1 MKKYAV
7 LTLLALTPLC
17 AFAQSPSAEF
27 AFYKKQLQSDNKHQ
41 LDAAA
46 QALDAWLNKNYS
58 LPEAQEALLAKADAE
73 LKAENY
79 DCAVLDLL
87 KFKYEYP
94 TSKDLAQAA
103 KLYEQAAQ
111 GANKKYRDA
120 LFTAWAKKVN
130 GENTEQRLDNYLYA
144 VTKLDLKDTYEPVAR
159 EYINFFARFPLYND
173 KDRVE
178 LMYGDWQRQN
188 KNYQAALMQY
198 AKVYETYP
206 STPYKAAALRMTADV
221 YASELR
227 DYPRAEKLYKE
238 ILEKYPTSV
247 EVPTVY
253 HHMAI
258 LAENQG
264 DYQGAAKYLS
274 KASDGYLTA
283 QHAEDAYQ
291 TLRYK
296 AQIEEKRLKDYVS
309 AAATLDSAA
318 KVFAQDEEKFID
330 IKLASSEVYAKRLKN
345 AEEEL
350 NCYKDILGR
359 YPSSAASEDVYFKAG
374 KASEDMEKYPQAM
387 AYYQNLI
394 ISFPSG
400 NLAVKAQRRLSSL
413 EKKGYYPEA
422 ESAAVEQKKSG
433 GENLTPA
440 QKREETEEE
449 DLLIEEVS
457 D

>member
-1 MKKYAV
+1 MKKYV
-7 LTLLALTPLC
+7 VFTLLALTPLC
-17 AFAQSPSAEF
+17 AFAQSPSAEL

-58 LPEAQEALLAKADAE
+58 LPEAQEALLTKAEAE

-79 DCAVLDLL
+79 DCALLDLL

-94 TSKDLAQAA
+94 TSKNLPAAA
-103 KLYEQAAQ
+103 KLYEQAVQ
-111 GANKKYRDA
+111 NANKKYSDA
-120 LFTAWAKKVN
+120 LFAAWAKKVN

-144 VTKLDLKDTYEPVAR
+144 VTKLDLKGTYEPVSR
-159 EYINFFARFPLYND
+159 EYINFFARFALYND

-221 YASELR
+221 YASELK
-227 DYPRAEKLYKE
+227 DYPQAEKLYKE

-258 LAENQG
+258 LAENQR

-274 KASDGYLTA
+274 KASEGYLA
-283 QHAEDAYQ
+283 ASRQNDAYE

-296 AQIEEKRLKDYVS
+296 AQLEEKRLKDYAA

-318 KVFAQDEEKFID
+318 KVFAQDEQKFID
-330 IKLASSEVYAKRLKN
+330 IKLASAEVYAKRLKN

-359 YPSSAASEDVYFKAG
+359 YPSSAASEEVYFKAG

-394 ISFPSG
+394 VNFPSG
-400 NLAVKAQRRLSSL
+400 NLAIKAQRRLSSL
-413 EKKGYYPEA
+413 EKKGYSPAA
-422 ESAAVEQKKSG
+422 ENTVEQKKPRE
-433 GENLTPA
+433 ENLTPA